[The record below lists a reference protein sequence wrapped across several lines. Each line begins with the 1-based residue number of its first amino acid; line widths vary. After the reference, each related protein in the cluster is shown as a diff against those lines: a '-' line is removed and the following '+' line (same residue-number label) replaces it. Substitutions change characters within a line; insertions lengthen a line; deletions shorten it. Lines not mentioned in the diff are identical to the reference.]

1 MTINVFFKKT
11 SIPLAEVARLGKG
24 SAKYTQNHF
33 LSLSPDLMK
42 EVYQVLN
49 VFL

>member
-1 MTINVFFKKT
+1 MTIITFFKKKP
-11 SIPLAEVARLGKG
+11 IPLAAVARLDNG

-42 EVYQVLN
+42 EAYQELY
-49 VFL
+49 VF

>member
-11 SIPLAEVARLGKG
+11 PIPLAAVARLGNG

-33 LSLSPDLMK
+33 LSLSPDLIK
-42 EVYQVLN
+42 ETYQELY
-49 VFL
+49 VFW